1 MVKIK
6 NEPRPMD
13 ELLAAD
19 DFTISELC
27 LIFGRCRETIRL
39 WRKAGKIFPSE
50 RKGYYKFSKSI
61 VWLYFTN
68 TR

>member
-1 MVKIK
+1 
-6 NEPRPMD
+6 MD

-39 WRKAGKIFPSE
+39 WRKAGKIFHLSA
-50 RKGYYKFSKSI
+50 RVIINFQ
-61 VWLYFTN
+61 N
-68 TR
+68 Q